1 MSEQVPFGAVTFA
14 ENPDPRCPC
23 VLLIDTSGSMNG
35 NPLAEL
41 NAGLVQ
47 YKDELVADSLAAKR
61 VEVAIVTF
69 GGQVQTACDFATADA
84 FHPPALR
91 AGGETPMGRAIDQAL
106 DLLQQRKEV
115 YRQNGIMFYRPWVF
129 LITDGAPTDA
139 WSGAAERVKQG
150 ENSKSFMFFAV
161 GVENANMEILQ
172 QITPREP
179 LKLKG
184 LRFRDLFK
192 WLSNSQRAVSRS
204 QTTDQVALTNPTE
217 GPSGWAVAG

>member
-1 MSEQVPFGAVTFA
+1 MTEQVPFGAVTFA

-23 VLLIDTSGSMNG
+23 VLLLDISGSMNG
-35 NPLAEL
+35 QPVAEL
-41 NAGLVQ
+41 NAGLSQ

-69 GGQVQTACDFATADA
+69 GGQVQTACEFATADM
-84 FHPPALR
+84 FHPPSLS
-91 AGGETPMGRAIDQAL
+91 AGGDTPLGRGVIQAL

-129 LITDGAPTDA
+129 LITDGAPTDE
-139 WSGAAERVKQG
+139 WKVAAERIKQG
-150 ENSKSFMFFAV
+150 EDSKSFMFFSV
-161 GVENANMEILQ
+161 GVEGANMEILQ
-172 QITPREP
+172 QLSPREP

-192 WLSNSQRAVSRS
+192 WLSNSQRAVSHS
-204 QTTDQVALTNPTE
+204 QTNEQVPLTSPTE
-217 GPSGWAVAG
+217 GPNGWAVAG

>member
-1 MSEQVPFGAVTFA
+1 MPDQVPFGAVTFA

-35 NPLAEL
+35 NPLSEL

-69 GGQVQTACDFATADA
+69 GGQVQTACDFSTADA
-84 FHPPALR
+84 FHPPTLT
-91 AGGETPMGRAIDQAL
+91 AGGDTPMGRAIDQAL

-150 ENSKSFMFFAV
+150 ESSKSFMFFAV
-161 GVENANMEILQ
+161 GVENANMDILQ
-172 QITPREP
+172 QISPRAP

-204 QTTDQVALTNPTE
+204 QTTDQIPLANPTE